1 MNNTYI
7 FGGYILTGGTLENG
21 TPWQGVNILLARY
34 DADKLNP
41 VSSTIAKAKRDDSLV
56 EVLGTLHFGDLVTV
70 YFDERGKVALFN
82 PIKRGGGK
90 T

>member
-7 FGGYILTGGTLENG
+7 YGGYILTGGILENG
-21 TPWQGVNILLARY
+21 NPWQGINIQLARY
-34 DADKLNP
+34 DADRLAP
-41 VSSTIAKAKRDDSLV
+41 VSSTIAKAKREDSLV
-56 EVLGTLHFGDLVTV
+56 EVLGTLRPGDLVSV

-90 T
+90 

>member
-34 DADKLNP
+34 NAEKPVP
-41 VSSTIAKAKRDDSLV
+41 VSSTIAKGKRDDDLV
-56 EVLGTLHFGDLVTV
+56 EVLGTLAPGDLVTV
-70 YFDERGKVALFN
+70 LFDERGKVALFN
-82 PIKRGGGK
+82 PIKRGGAK
-90 T
+90 

>member
-7 FGGYILTGGTLENG
+7 FGGYILTGGKLENDS
-21 TPWQGVNILLARY
+21 PWQGVNILLARY
-34 DADKLNP
+34 DADKPTP
-41 VSSTIAKAKRDDSLV
+41 VSSTIAKAKREDTLV
-56 EVLGTLHFGDLVTV
+56 EVLGTLRPGDLVTV

-90 T
+90 

>member
-7 FGGYILTGGTLENG
+7 FGGYILTGGQLENG
-21 TPWQGVNILLARY
+21 SPWQGVNILLARY
-34 DADKLNP
+34 DADKPTP
-41 VSSTIAKAKRDDSLV
+41 VSSTIAKAKREDTLV
-56 EVLGTLHFGDLVTV
+56 EVLGTLRPGDLVTV

-90 T
+90 

>member
-7 FGGYILTGGTLENG
+7 FGGYILTGGALDNG
-21 TPWQGVNILLARY
+21 IPWQGVNIMLARY
-34 DADKLNP
+34 DANKPNP
-41 VSSTIAKAKRDDSLV
+41 VSSTIVKAKRDDSIM

-82 PIKRGGGK
+82 PSKRGGVK
-90 T
+90 